1 MHDLTWRLILVIGL
15 VSVLAVSCAEKHETS
30 GLVVQE
36 DLRSLSGRFVS
47 SEWIT
52 VAPGRFWEA
61 DEKARTWSFRG
72 WANLIVHIDDS
83 RQVDPLVFRFV
94 PDKSTSRMHFSA
106 TWDLDDLRVEAIEA
120 GDGFVVRIPS
130 VELTPGVHR
139 LKLNRAI
146 AADDVEV
153 RKDMNCRFTVIEVS
167 SGATRPLNP
176 MDRERLEFTRAFF
189 EDGVTGRSKVRRGG
203 MLVSGRH
210 AERLKL
216 TLPGDAEISFL
227 VSTFFAPGTRFVVDV
242 DGVEHEVHA
251 GADAVELRI
260 PVEKGDHELTLLA
273 DGPEEGLY
281 LWAEPG
287 IRLRESTPRGP
298 VILVTLDTTRKDAL
312 SIYGGL
318 DVVSPHIAR
327 LAETSTV
334 FDSAWSTSPWTL
346 PSHAS
351 LFTGLYPTR
360 HGAGVS
366 KTRLDISH
374 PTLAELAHEAG
385 YRTAGFSGGALS
397 ASNWGLA
404 RGFDLYHDP
413 DRFETKGDQQ
423 TDYVEDWIGR
433 HGADPF
439 FLFVNYFDP
448 HAMYQAPAE
457 FEARLGVDP
466 LRDRLAEVSSWNSV
480 SKGDPA
486 IWRSVVNGEVKPTA
500 DAIAYLK
507 RAYLSEVAFMDHQIG
522 RLVSVLVDAG
532 LFDRS
537 TIILVA
543 DHGEFLG
550 EGGFFSH
557 ACRLDPELTEVPLL
571 IKWPRQKTAARDQ
584 RLVSHVDLFGT
595 ILDALGIAASPRDG
609 IPLRGSDLT
618 VFDRRATVFM
628 EEHEN
633 RIHPLFENMTIA
645 PHIYGLQE
653 RERRQLV
660 WNGGSLCYDRSTDGW
675 SVVGCEIGWQQ
686 RLEELAA
693 VAALPVDADLTA
705 GDVGLTDEMREH
717 LEALGYIR

>member
-1 MHDLTWRLILVIGL
+1 MHDLKWRMLLVIGL
-15 VSVLAVSCAEKHETS
+15 VSSLVVSCSPEPEGTGLAE
-30 GLVVQE
+30 QE

-47 SEWIT
+47 SESIT

-61 DEKARTWSFRG
+61 DEESQTWSFRG
-72 WANLIVHIDDS
+72 WANLIVHIDTTD
-83 RQVDPLVFRFV
+83 QDEFLEFRFV
-94 PDKSTSRMHFSA
+94 PDQSTSRMHFSA
-106 TWDLDDLRVEAIEA
+106 SWDLADVGVEAVKA
-120 GDGFVVRIPS
+120 GDGFGVRIPRA
-130 VELTPGVHR
+130 ELTPGIHR
-139 LKLNRAI
+139 LKLGRTF
-146 AADDVEV
+146 AADDLEV
-153 RKDMNCRFTVIEVS
+153 RKDMDCRFTVIEVS
-167 SGATRPLNP
+167 SGAPRRLNP
-176 MDRERLEFTRAFF
+176 GDRERLEFLRAFF

-210 AERLKL
+210 AERLHL
-216 TLPGDAEISFL
+216 NVAQAAEISFL
-227 VSTFFAPGTRFVVDV
+227 ASTFFAPETRFTVHV
-242 DGVEHEVHA
+242 DGVGHEVRA
-251 GADAVELRI
+251 GADAVGFRI
-260 PVEKGDHELTLLA
+260 PIDKGDHELTLLA
-273 DGPEEGLY
+273 DGPEQGLY

-287 IRLRESTPRGP
+287 IRLLDSTPRGP

-318 DVVSPHIAR
+318 DVVSPNIDR

-366 KTRLDISH
+366 KTRLDIDH

-397 ASNWGLA
+397 ASHWGLA
-404 RGFDLYHDP
+404 RGFDLYRDP

-423 TDYVEDWIGR
+423 TDYVEDWIRG
-433 HGADPF
+433 HGTDPF

-448 HAMYQAPAE
+448 HAMYRAPDE
-457 FEARLGVDP
+457 FEARLGVEP
-466 LRDRLAEVSSWNSV
+466 LRDRLAEVPAWNSV
-480 SKGDPA
+480 SKGDSA
-486 IWRSVVNGEVKPTA
+486 SWRSVVNGEVIPTA
-500 DAIAYLK
+500 DAIAYLE

-522 RLVSVLVDAG
+522 RLIAVLVDSG

-571 IKWPRQKTAARDQ
+571 IKWPGQKTAERDQ

-595 ILDALGIAASPRDG
+595 ILDALGIDALPRDG
-609 IPLRGSDLT
+609 IPLRGTDLGA
-618 VFDRRATVFM
+618 FDRRTTVFI

-645 PHIYGLQE
+645 PHLYGLQE
-653 RERRQLV
+653 LERRQLV
-660 WNGGSLCYDRSTDGW
+660 WSGGSLCYDRSADGW
-675 SVVGCEIGWQQ
+675 SAEGCEIGWEQ

-693 VAALPVDADLTA
+693 IATLPVDTDLTA
-705 GDVGLTDEMREH
+705 GDVGLTEEMREH